1 MRELHMDSVERW
13 AEYIKTN
20 PGWRK
25 IHNQFIDA
33 QYEKAYAFLDRLA
46 KTPGGKEKI
55 IKLYGIKN
63 TNAYPRLL
71 GNL

>member
-1 MRELHMDSVERW
+1 MRKLHMDSIERW
-13 AEYIKTN
+13 AEYIKTRSD
-20 PGWRK
+20 WRK
-25 IHNQFIDA
+25 THNSFIDA

-63 TNAYPRLL
+63 VKAYP
-71 GNL
+71 NC